1 MFSLIQERGFPMKLQ
16 ASMTVDKD
24 FVISEVDKR
33 IFGSFIE
40 HLGRAV
46 YGGIYEPG
54 HPTADANGF
63 RGDALEAI
71 RRLQVPII
79 RYPGGNFVSGYNW
92 EDGVGP
98 KAERKQ
104 KLELA
109 WWTTETNQMG
119 TNEFADWAK
128 LAGSEV
134 MMAVNL
140 GTRGPDEARNL
151 VEYCNHPSGS
161 YYSDLRIAHGYK
173 EPHRFKTWCLGNEM
187 DGPWQI
193 GAKTAVEYGRIAN
206 ETAKVMKWVDPSIE
220 LVACGSS
227 NRGMPTFAEWE
238 ATVLDLTYDQVDYLS
253 LHTYYNNNKDETDNF
268 LAKSLDMDQF
278 IDSVAS
284 ICDYVQ
290 AKKRSKKKIY
300 LSMDEWNVWKTI
312 GTSRASERWQV
323 APPEF
328 EDMYNMED
336 ALMVGCLLISLLK
349 HADRVKVA
357 CLAQLINTIAPITTV
372 TGGGLWLQTTYYP
385 YLHASLYGR
394 GTVLHPIIRSPK
406 YDSKD
411 FTDVPYLEAIA
422 VYNEEQSQVTV
433 FAVNRHLTEELDL
446 QVDLRSFGEVMVL
459 EHLVLEHEDLKAVN
473 TLEQPQQVQP
483 HNQGNARADGSRVEA
498 RLGKASWNVI
508 RLEVAS
514 ILL

>member
-1 MFSLIQERGFPMKLQ
+1 MKLQ

-92 EDGVGP
+92 EDSVGP

-227 NRGMPTFAEWE
+227 NRGMATFAEWE

-312 GTSRASERWQV
+312 GSSRASERWQV

-349 HADRVKVA
+349 HADRVKVG

-422 VYNEEQSQVTV
+422 VYNEELAQVTV

-446 QVDLRSFGEVMVL
+446 QVDLRSFGEVTVL

-473 TLEQPQQVQP
+473 TLEQPQRVQP
-483 HNQGNARADGSRVEA
+483 HNQGNARTDGSRVEA

-508 RLEVAS
+508 RLGVK
-514 ILL
+514 L